1 MNLSFRRKGKN
12 LSEGQLEIV
21 RTASLCDFIPKVTC
35 LTEKNQNLLNG
46 PVP

>member
-1 MNLSFRRKGKN
+1 MNLSFKRKGKN
-12 LSEGQLEIV
+12 VSEGLLEIA
-21 RTASLCDFIPKVTC
+21 RTAILCNFIPKVTC